1 MHRIHARRL
10 AVPAVAVLAGAALA
24 ASGAFASGHPAIG
37 FGPVGARTVVKKG
50 ETFYKATAYNVS
62 FNAGETMTWSGNA
75 DGTGTTFVDD
85 VAIIQVKHQDGSKS
99 KLTIDYTTG
108 CTVGAAVAPRDISS
122 LFKPGLNAVTVTFKD
137 KCGGEVWAPQQY
149 FIS

>member
-1 MHRIHARRL
+1 MIRIHIRRVGV
-10 AVPAVAVLAGAALA
+10 AAVAVVAGTALV
-24 ASGAFASGHPAIG
+24 ASSAFATGHPATG
-37 FGPVGARTVVKKG
+37 FGPVGPRAVVKKG
-50 ETFYKATAYNVS
+50 ETFYKATVYNVS

-85 VAIIQVKHQDGSKS
+85 VAVIQVKHQDGSKS
-99 KLTIDYTTG
+99 KLTIDYTSG
-108 CTVGAAVAPRDISS
+108 CTVGAAIPPKDITS
-122 LFKPGLNAVTVTFKD
+122 LFRPGLNAVTVTFKD